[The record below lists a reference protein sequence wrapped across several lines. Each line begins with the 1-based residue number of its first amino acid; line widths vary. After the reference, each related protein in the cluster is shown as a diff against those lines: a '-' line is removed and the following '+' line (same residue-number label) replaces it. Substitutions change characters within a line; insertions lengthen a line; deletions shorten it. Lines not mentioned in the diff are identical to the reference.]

1 MKREGYL
8 HQRENVLIF
17 YQIHSTTVE
26 AILKDTLVSAQL
38 Y

>member
-17 YQIHSTTVE
+17 YQILSTTVE
-26 AILKDTLVSAQL
+26 ALLKDTLVTAQL